1 MFLLSLF
8 RTIIIK
14 HQNIMAKLFNIEG
27 SPFAR
32 TSAEDERSYLHE
44 VFYKQ
49 QYYDELVDMAE
60 ASASRFILGQR
71 GQGKSA
77 TLLHLF
83 EDMKRMNLLPVL
95 IDGYENFPLSK
106 NENYFLYVMIQ
117 KLTFDLAEI
126 CLNDSKKKKKLN
138 STQEKQLALY
148 IEIFY
153 DPDVAAHCVE
163 QASNIVSIR
172 RWNKVRKFI
181 NKNLSFLNSII
192 GVGVKVGVDL
202 IKSAGQWGNIDV
214 SSFGGEYLCELELKS
229 YRQLPMSVVTDWDTA
244 KLKQMLWN
252 LRDMALSMGYESVII
267 MFDKIDEVKDING
280 NIEKVTQFV
289 SDFLTDTNL
298 LYSEH
303 MAIVMSIWSEI
314 RRALSKNGIR
324 FDKFRELDI
333 TWRNEELI
341 KLIDKRLKY
350 FSRDKTMALTLEKL
364 VPDQIALD
372 TILELADHSPR
383 ALMDLLSKILAE
395 ENRSET
401 PIRQFSHEALS
412 RGYMTYCKKFDY
424 ASAQPSRTGKG
435 QDVVVWITRLLRLK
449 LTRFKLDQYANY
461 YSLKKNNTGAK
472 HIETLIKYNLI
483 KDSMLPI
490 ENDEPLYEVAD
501 PRIRYLISRGEQSLD
516 IN

>member
-1 MFLLSLF
+1 
-8 RTIIIK
+8 
-14 HQNIMAKLFNIEG
+14 MAKLYNIEG

-32 TSAEDERSYLHE
+32 TSAEDEKSYLRQI
-44 VFYKQ
+44 FYKQ

-83 EDMKRMNLLPVL
+83 EDMKNMNLLPVL
-95 IDGYENFPLSK
+95 IDGYENFPPSK
-106 NENYFLYVMIQ
+106 NENHFLYVMIQ
-117 KLTFDLAEI
+117 KLTFELAEV
-126 CLNDSKKKKKLN
+126 CLKDSKKKKKLN
-138 STQEKQLALY
+138 ATQEKQLYLY

-153 DPDVAAHCVE
+153 DPDIAAPCID

-172 RWNKVRKFI
+172 RWNKVRTFI
-181 NKNLSFLNSII
+181 NKNLSFLNNVI
-192 GVGVKVGVDL
+192 GMGVKVGVDL
-202 IKSAGQWGNIDV
+202 IKSAGQWGDIDV
-214 SSFGGEYLCELELKS
+214 SSFGGEYLRELELTS
-229 YRQLPMSVVTDWDTA
+229 YRQLPMSTVTSWDTA

-252 LRDMALSMGYESVII
+252 LRDMALAMDYESVII
-267 MFDKIDEVKDING
+267 MFDKIDEIKDING

-314 RRALSKNGIR
+314 RRALSWQGIR

-333 TWRNEELI
+333 SWRNDELI
-341 KLIDKRLKY
+341 QLMDKRLKY
-350 FSRDKTMALTLEKL
+350 FSKDKDDALKLETL
-364 VPDQIALD
+364 VPNQTELN

-383 ALMDLLSKILAE
+383 ALMDLLGRILAE
-395 ENRSET
+395 ERGAE
-401 PIRQFSHEALS
+401 PVKEFSYEALS

-424 ASAQPSRTGKG
+424 ASTQPSRTGKG

-449 LTRFKLDQYANY
+449 LTQFQLDQYSNHF
-461 YSLKKNNTGAK
+461 SIKKTTTGAR

-483 KDSMLPI
+483 KDSMLPT

-501 PRIRYLISRGEQSLD
+501 PRIRFLISRGEQSLD
-516 IN
+516 MN